1 MNDSSMVPFSTSA
14 SMNLRPRVAAA
25 RGIGA
30 RPLTA
35 SQNGP
40 DRPLMIP
47 PSPVLV
53 GPLRVRLSRDGD
65 PVLTGIDLIPAVRVR
80 ACRKA
85 TGQLGGGGP
94 GELAEI
100 ADEMGLVGIASVT
113 GDVCPVRR
121 LALVQAAPDPVEAD
135 QPRRGL
141 GPEPD
146 LLLKLGDEV
155 PVAPAHLGC

>member
-1 MNDSSMVPFSTSA
+1 MVPFSTSA
-14 SMNLRPRVAAA
+14 SMNSRPRVAAA

-40 DRPLMIP
+40 DRPRMIP
-47 PSPVLV
+47 PLPGLV
-53 GPLRVRLSRDGD
+53 GPLRGRLSRDCD
-65 PVLTGIDLIPAVRVR
+65 PDLTGIDLIPAVRVW

-85 TGQLGGGGP
+85 PGQFGRGGP
-94 GELAEI
+94 GELAEA

-121 LALVQAAPDPVEAD
+121 RALVQAAPDPVQAD
-135 QPRRGL
+135 QPRRHRARSGS
-141 GPEPD
+141 PD
-146 LLLKLGDEV
+146 DS
-155 PVAPAHLGC
+155 APIQIPRPRSRG